1 MPMITKANLEKA
13 FDVYFKEIENC
24 ISSKCY
30 WALLHMIINIPDIC
44 GALETN
50 DGETDPVKYE
60 DWCKRNLAD
69 STISKKEW
77 RNIRNSLLHQGKTL
91 TKNGRYKGY
100 KFTQPDPSGK
110 TTHKITDSDKF
121 LCIDVG
127 EMAKEIR
134 NALEKWFIELEK
146 NQNSSETKNVKR
158 NLQMLATIL
167 PMNKALG
174 KGWVSNTMSA
184 STGSASGSAGP

>member
-1 MPMITKANLEKA
+1 MIT
-13 FDVYFKEIENC
+13 
-24 ISSKCY
+24 
-30 WALLHMIINIPDIC
+30 LL
-44 GALETN
+44 
-50 DGETDPVKYE
+50 DPIV
-60 DWCKRNLAD
+60 
-69 STISKKEW
+69 
-77 RNIRNSLLHQGKTL
+77 
-91 TKNGRYKGY
+91 TK
-100 KFTQPDPSGK
+100 PDPGGQNYHR
-110 TTHKITDSDKF
+110 TLGSDNF
-121 LCIDVG
+121 LFIDVG
-127 EMAKEIR
+127 EMSKEIR